1 MGISKLKVDMDE
13 LGKMSS
19 LLNDAGIVKN
29 KIKIDKK
36 MKKVDAIESFMKAVE
51 SIPEKVEN
59 DIPAEV
65 TIFYNALVDQLEAQ
79 VAETK
84 KDKPEK
90 VDKPKETKKD
100 KPEKVDKP
108 KEKKE
113 KVVKE
118 KVGEDEFG
126 YRLNTKSHFFVEELK
141 KGPIAMKDIKE
152 CPWNDNKAT
161 YFGTFS
167 ALKKVGAVSKDEDG
181 KMVFNSKWDEK
192 EK

>member
-79 VAETK
+79 VA
-84 KDKPEK
+84 
-90 VDKPKETKKD
+90 ETKKD